1 LLCSTAYQKILY
13 LSRERERERESVW
26 QREAAYETDGIE
38 AAPTWLL
45 QIWVFYFLFLIYL
58 GFVELSVY
66 VFTFLFYI
74 TLLFISFYHNVR
86 AYVLLTFLTFF
97 FFFFFYVISG

>member
-1 LLCSTAYQKILY
+1 MRSINNNFHCRKHRVRLLCSTAYQKILY
-13 LSRERERERESVW
+13 LSRERERERERACG

-74 TLLFISFYHNVR
+74 TLGEN
-86 AYVLLTFLTFF
+86 TF
-97 FFFFFYVISG
+97 